1 MRKLLLRT
9 LSLLAGLL
17 FAAFGAGDAFA
28 LRRVALII
36 GNAQYEHAG
45 VLANTLNDAHAIA
58 ALLKRANFDVVD
70 ERSNLGVVDM
80 KRAVRDFTAVASNAD
95 IAVIYYSGHGIEAS
109 GVNYLIPVDARLANA
124 YDVEDETLP
133 LDRLLWATSKV
144 KSLSLIILDACRENP
159 FLRGGDGRPVTR
171 AIASHVIG
179 EQATT
184 ANTLI
189 AYAAKAGSLSYD
201 GVGPNSPF
209 TTALVKYVAEPGV
222 DIRIALGK
230 VRDDVLETTGNRQEP
245 FVYGSLGGETVSLS
259 PAAAAPVSDPL
270 AATAADYA
278 LAERVG
284 SADAWRAFIRAH
296 REGGFYVE
304 LARAQLDRS
313 EPARPAPDPSPSP
326 APSPSPSPVVALA
339 APSAKPEAPGLEG
352 GCKAEAA
359 RLAELRSDPSPD
371 AISAFAAKS
380 SCQALRPQLH
390 RLMESVG
397 IAVRPT
403 PPAMTRLAARNPEGV
418 GCGDEARE
426 LERLRADPDPAKA
439 KELADHLACTAL
451 RPQLQRLLESLG
463 LARPSAATSSQR
475 AVAPMAGP
483 APGPD
488 SAADCAAENSELSR
502 LRAHPDRKA
511 TLDFSGAMRCRA
523 LKPQVARLLESLGE

>member
-1 MRKLLLRT
+1 M
-9 LSLLAGLL
+9 
-17 FAAFGAGDAFA
+17 
-28 LRRVALII
+28 
-36 GNAQYEHAG
+36 
-45 VLANTLNDAHAIA
+45 
-58 ALLKRANFDVVD
+58 
-70 ERSNLGVVDM
+70 
-80 KRAVRDFTAVASNAD
+80 
-95 IAVIYYSGHGIEAS
+95 
-109 GVNYLIPVDARLANA
+109 
-124 YDVEDETLP
+124 
-133 LDRLLWATSKV
+133 
-144 KSLSLIILDACRENP
+144 
-159 FLRGGDGRPVTR
+159 
-171 AIASHVIG
+171 IG

-209 TTALVKYVAEPGV
+209 TTALVKYIAEPGV

-230 VRDDVLETTGNRQEP
+230 VRDDVLATTGNRQEP

-284 SADAWRAFIRAH
+284 SSEAWRAFIRAH

-313 EPARPAPDPSPSP
+313 AVASSAPSP
-326 APSPSPSPVVALA
+326 APSPSPSPRHASPVVALA

-371 AISAFAAKS
+371 AISAFAAES
-380 SCQALRPQLH
+380 SCEALRPQLH

-403 PPAMTRLAARNPEGV
+403 PPAMTRLAARNPTGA

-439 KELADHLACTAL
+439 KELADHLTCAAL

-511 TLDFSGAMRCRA
+511 TLDFAGAMRCRA
-523 LKPQVARLLESLGE
+523 LKPQLARLLESLGD